1 MTDVR
6 IVQLAD
12 LHLGGRCAPVYL
24 EGLEAAVPTLEADLL
39 VVAGDLTQRARHGEF
54 LAALALI
61 RRMAAGR
68 PMLVVPG
75 NHDVQWWRRPLV
87 PFGRAAVYRKYRGYF
102 GPDLVPTVEL
112 PGAIVTGAL
121 TSYGL
126 SWGSLTANPGDLA
139 VKGHLPTA
147 EVRRITG
154 TFTVAP
160 PEAARVL
167 VLHHNVL
174 RGPRSGRMG
183 LARWRQAQ
191 RRLVASGADV
201 ILCGHDHEERA
212 ELLDGRVV
220 VSTTG
225 TISNHL
231 RGDRAPVFNVVEV
244 ATDRIRV
251 IFHRWDPQEGRFRA
265 SDVHAFARHRATGG
279 RDREATYG
287 V

>member
-6 IVQLAD
+6 IVHLAD
-12 LHLGGRCAPVYL
+12 LHLGGRCTPVYL
-24 EGLEAAVPTLEADLL
+24 NGLEEAVPPLAPDL
-39 VVAGDLTQRARHGEF
+39 VVVGGDLTERARHGEF

-68 PMLVVPG
+68 PTHVIPG
-75 NHDVQWWRRPLV
+75 NHDVQWWWRPLL
-87 PFGRAAVYRKYRGYF
+87 PFAKAAMYGKYRRYF
-102 GPDLVPTVEL
+102 GPDLVHTVEL
-112 PGAIVTGAL
+112 PGVIVASVL
-121 TSYGL
+121 TSHGL
-126 SWGSLTANPGDLA
+126 AWGSLTGYPRDLA
-139 VKGHLPTA
+139 VKGHLPYA
-147 EVRRITG
+147 DVRRVTG
-154 TFTVAP
+154 TFSVAP

-174 RGPRSGRMG
+174 RGHRSGRMG

-191 RRLVASGADV
+191 RRLAECGVDV

-225 TISNHL
+225 TISEHL
-231 RGDRAPVFNVVEV
+231 RGDRPPAFNVVEV
-244 ATDRIRV
+244 APDRIRV
-251 IFHRWDPQEGRFRA
+251 IFHRWDESQGGFRA
-265 SDVHAFARHRATGG
+265 SDVHAFARYRVANARVG
-279 RDREATYG
+279 EASHG